1 VLLKASG
8 VSKSYGPKD
17 VLTSVDVEI
26 DRGDRIGL
34 VGPNGAGKS
43 TLLKILT
50 GDLRPDIGDVVRGNT
65 RIAYLPQFQ
74 DLGEAT
80 VEEVVSDEENAAA
93 LARIEELER
102 LMAESATDPSV
113 DIAAVAQEYARLQEQ
128 LVSRREHEFEA
139 RKQTALA
146 RVGMI
151 GREEQS
157 VAQMSGGETTRVLLA
172 RALMQAEEA
181 DLLILDEP
189 TSHLDIET
197 IESLEEYLRRF
208 EGAVIV
214 VSHDRYFLDRV
225 VTAIWDLDRG
235 RLRDYRGSYT
245 EYVAKKALEV
255 EKQRIA
261 AVKSHVERE
270 RLMKAAEEQHLRLRY
285 ASTHKVTQ
293 RRAERIE
300 EIESPGSQRR
310 IRVSVEAAEKSGKN
324 MIKVAGMTVRR
335 GPKLVLNNV
344 ELDLLDRDKLGIFG
358 PNGAGKST
366 LIKAIL
372 GELPFTGDVW
382 IAPGAE
388 IGYFA
393 QGHESLDHELTA
405 EEQLAK
411 ALGEKRASKA
421 RALLAR
427 FLFNDAMMRTK
438 ISALSGGERA
448 RVALAML
455 IAEEHNLLLLDEP
468 TNYLDLDSKE
478 AVQSALVDYQG
489 TMILVTHD
497 RYLLDA
503 LCNKVA
509 EIRGGKMRVFFGS
522 YTEMRKTLG
531 PMDIIAEGAVYR
543 VVSSF
548 TDWSTH
554 TRYRPG
560 DKVAI
565 APSEIQNFQWALDA
579 GKLKKMGGTE
589 IKRVRKHQ

>member
-1 VLLKASG
+1 MLLKASG
-8 VSKSYGPKD
+8 ISKSFGPND
-17 VLTSVDVEI
+17 VLRSVDVEI
-26 DRGDRIGL
+26 DKGDRVGL

-50 GDLRPDIGDVVRGNT
+50 GDLRPDIGDVVRGST

-74 DLGEAT
+74 ELGEAT
-80 VEEVVSDEENAAA
+80 VEEVVSDEENVAA

-102 LMAESATDPSV
+102 LMAESANDPSI

-324 MIKVAGMTVRR
+324 MITVAGMTVRR

-344 ELDLLDRDKLGIFG
+344 ELDLLDRDKLGVFG

-427 FLFNDAMMRTK
+427 FLFDDAMMRTK

-548 TDWSTH
+548 TDWATH

-579 GKLKKMGGTE
+579 GKLRKMGGTE
-589 IKRVRKHQ
+589 IKKVRKHQ

>member
-1 VLLKASG
+1 
-8 VSKSYGPKD
+8 
-17 VLTSVDVEI
+17 
-26 DRGDRIGL
+26 
-34 VGPNGAGKS
+34 
-43 TLLKILT
+43 
-50 GDLRPDIGDVVRGNT
+50 
-65 RIAYLPQFQ
+65 
-74 DLGEAT
+74 
-80 VEEVVSDEENAAA
+80 
-93 LARIEELER
+93 
-102 LMAESATDPSV
+102 
-113 DIAAVAQEYARLQEQ
+113 
-128 LVSRREHEFEA
+128 
-139 RKQTALA
+139 
-146 RVGMI
+146 MI
-151 GREEQS
+151 
-157 VAQMSGGETTRVLLA
+157 T
-172 RALMQAEEA
+172 
-181 DLLILDEP
+181 
-189 TSHLDIET
+189 
-197 IESLEEYLRRF
+197 
-208 EGAVIV
+208 
-214 VSHDRYFLDRV
+214 
-225 VTAIWDLDRG
+225 
-235 RLRDYRGSYT
+235 
-245 EYVAKKALEV
+245 
-255 EKQRIA
+255 
-261 AVKSHVERE
+261 
-270 RLMKAAEEQHLRLRY
+270 
-285 ASTHKVTQ
+285 
-293 RRAERIE
+293 
-300 EIESPGSQRR
+300 
-310 IRVSVEAAEKSGKN
+310 
-324 MIKVAGMTVRR
+324 VAGMTVRR

-344 ELDLLDRDKLGIFG
+344 ELDLLDRDKLGVFG